1 MEIEYNDLKFED
13 LEVGEVFVIPT
24 SNSPMMKTEQRDFD
38 NINAVALNSGH
49 FQYFDDY
56 DEVILKRSKLIIDN

>member
-1 MEIEYNDLKFED
+1 MEIEYNDMKFED

-24 SNSPMMKTEQRDFD
+24 SNRPMMKTEQRNFD
-38 NINAVALNSGH
+38 DINAVALDNGH

-56 DEVILKRSKLIIDN
+56 DEVILKKAKIVIDN